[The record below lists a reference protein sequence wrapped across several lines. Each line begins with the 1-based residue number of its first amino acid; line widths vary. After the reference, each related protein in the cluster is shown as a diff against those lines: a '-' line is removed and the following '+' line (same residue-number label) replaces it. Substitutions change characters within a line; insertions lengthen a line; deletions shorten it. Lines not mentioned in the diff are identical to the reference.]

1 MRKFWV
7 LSRVQLRA
15 VLAGLRIGG
24 SRKRAAS
31 GWTALLLAA
40 ALCLYISGTYSF
52 ALAGPLAQAGALHL
66 LLILMPG
73 MAAAAGVIFT
83 ALAAQGVVFSGRD
96 ADLLLSM
103 PVPALTVLL
112 SKLTALY
119 AENLLF
125 CTFLV
130 LPAGA
135 AWLWQG
141 GDGGAL
147 FLLRLL
153 LGTLFL
159 ALLPTVLSLAA
170 GFLLSWL
177 AGRFGNRRAVNLL
190 LYALLLAAVFL
201 LAFQINGAVS
211 ALAAGTMAGVLDG
224 PLPFWAV
231 PLRLFQQGVCGDWET
246 LVMFCLL
253 SLALLLAAAAL
264 LARSYQQV
272 LTGLHAHR
280 RAPAYRL
287 AGLSASSQRQAL
299 LRKEAARFFGTPV
312 YLFNAGFG
320 LLLLPIAGVAAALLR
335 SRVLEMLAPLG
346 QLPLLSLAAAA
357 VAFVLSTVAVTGSS
371 ISLEGKNLWI
381 LKESPVSAPRILG
394 TKVLFQ
400 LLLTVPS
407 LLIGG
412 LGLAW
417 GLKLSWPEAVLLL
430 LLGAIFSAFTALL
443 GLAVNL
449 LFPKLDA
456 ISDMAVVKQSAA
468 SLLATFGGMGAAALC
483 GLLAWSLTD
492 RLGELFALALCG
504 APLLLGCAVLV
515 RWICTRGAAR
525 FQELI

>member
-1 MRKFWV
+1 MRSFLV

-15 VLAGLRIGG
+15 MLAGLRIGG
-24 SRKRAAS
+24 SRKKAAS

-40 ALCLYISGTYSF
+40 ALCLYVSGAYSF

-73 MAAAAGVIFT
+73 MGVAAGVIFT
-83 ALAAQGVVFSGRD
+83 AFAAQGVVFSGRD

-119 AENLLF
+119 GENLLF

-159 ALLPTVLSLAA
+159 TLLPTALSLAA

-190 LYALLLAAVFL
+190 LYALLLVAVFF

-211 ALAAGTMAGVLDG
+211 ALAAGTV
-224 PLPFWAV
+224 AV
-231 PLRLFQQGVCGDWET
+231 PLWAAPFQLFQQGVCGNWET

-253 SLALLLAAAAL
+253 SLALLLLAAAL

-312 YLFNAGFG
+312 YLFNAGLG
-320 LLLLPIAGVAAALLR
+320 LLLLPIAGFAAALLR
-335 SRVLEMLAPLG
+335 SRIQEMLAPLG
-346 QLPLLSLAAAA
+346 RLPLLSLAAAA
-357 VAFVLSTVAVTGSS
+357 VVFALSTVAVTGSS

-381 LKESPVSAPRILG
+381 LKESPISASRILG
-394 TKVLFQ
+394 TKALFQ
-400 LLLTVPS
+400 FLLTVPS

-417 GLKLSWPEAVLLL
+417 GLKLSWPETVLLL

-468 SLLATFGGMGAAALC
+468 SMLAAFGGMGAAALC
-483 GLLAWSLTD
+483 ALLAWSLTD
-492 RLGELFALALCG
+492 WLGEFFALALCG
-504 APLLLGCAVLV
+504 APLLPGCAVLA
-515 RWICTRGAAR
+515 RWLCTRGAAR